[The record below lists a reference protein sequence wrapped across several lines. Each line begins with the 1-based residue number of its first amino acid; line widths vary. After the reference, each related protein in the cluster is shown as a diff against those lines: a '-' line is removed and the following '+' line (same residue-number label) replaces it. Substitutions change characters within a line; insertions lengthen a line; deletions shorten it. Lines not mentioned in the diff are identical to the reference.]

1 MIVLSRHL
9 KFVIC
14 LTFVCFFIV
23 ACDKPEY
30 LLDDLYRFE
39 NLERIEL
46 QKTEKLDYFLG
57 YDNYAI
63 PLQTKVYDINGAVIK
78 TPEKAISYYSNGDK
92 LPAESF
98 MPEKTGVFE
107 LVGKLAGKES
117 NTLSLHVW
125 DLKDLSIRVS
135 AQNRPSNEIIA
146 NGSDAISFKAELI
159 SEDGVIPGDFP
170 IYIYVNDRQVSGTFS
185 TSVPGDYQVVAR
197 GLGLTSKTLNIKAT
211 APTTYAVVRL
221 PVIFHEVNTQNLTA
235 AKVKELTDGM
245 TRAFRNTLNRS
256 GKAKDVNAT
265 DIRVEFYPAPTGLNG
280 NRLASAGLERVSS
293 GNTDFTFEDIY
304 SDAFKTFWDP
314 EYYLNIWVYPNIKGD
329 YANAS
334 WAFHPYVTEPLA
346 GLRVLDKSVSPGM
359 PFGIFLNARH
369 LVGQNTDEILSHEAG
384 HILGLLH
391 VFSGDL
397 TEFNGCPT
405 TDPDYCADTPYYDR
419 AAYAENMP
427 SVYDDRFKRTSC
439 RGSGYVATNFMDYFY
454 SYNNSFTSEQ
464 FKRVRHVVSYGLWLP
479 TPFNSLKNGRTDGT
493 VSVVKRPDHLEIV
506 KPVVCKMP

>member
-1 MIVLSRHL
+1 MIVLFRHL

-30 LLDDLYRFE
+30 LLDDFYRFGKL
-39 NLERIEL
+39 NRIEL
-46 QKTEKLDYFLG
+46 IKPEKLDYILG
-57 YDNYAI
+57 YDTSAI
-63 PLQTKVYDINGAVIK
+63 PLQAEVYNVSGALIK
-78 TPEKAISYYSNGDK
+78 TPERAISYYSNGDK
-92 LPAESF
+92 LPADSF
-98 MPEKTGVFE
+98 VPEKTGVFE

-117 NTLSLHVW
+117 NALSLHVW
-125 DLKDLSIRVS
+125 DLRDLSIRVS

-146 NGSDAISFKAELI
+146 NGSDAISFKAEFI
-159 SEDGVIPGDFP
+159 SGDGVIPGDFP

-185 TSVPGDYQVVAR
+185 TSVPGDYQVMAR
-197 GLGLTSKTLNIKAT
+197 GLGLTSKTLTIKAT

-235 AKVKELTDGM
+235 AKVEELTDGM
-245 TRAFRNTLNRS
+245 TKAFRNRLNRS
-256 GKAKDVNAT
+256 GQAKDVNAT
-265 DIRVEFYPAPTGLNG
+265 DIRVEFYPAPIGLNG

-293 GNTDFTFEDIY
+293 ANIDFTFEDTY

-329 YANAS
+329 YANFS
-334 WAFHPYVTEPLA
+334 WAFYPYVTEPLE
-346 GLRVLDKSVSPGM
+346 GLSVLDKSVSPGM

-391 VFSGDL
+391 VFSGNGN
-397 TEFNGCPT
+397 EVNGCPMS
-405 TDPDYCADTPYYDR
+405 DPDYCSDTPYYDR
-419 AAYAENMP
+419 KTFSENMP
-427 SVYDDRFKRTSC
+427 WFGDDSFKRTSC
-439 RGSGYVATNFMDYFY
+439 SGQGYVATNFMDYFY
-454 SYNNSFTSEQ
+454 SFNNSFTYEQ

-479 TPFNSLKNGRTDGT
+479 TPFNSLRNGRNDGT
-493 VSVVKRPDHLEIV
+493 VSIVKRPDHLEIV
-506 KPVVCKMP
+506 KPVICKMP